1 MKKFAPLSL
10 LPVLA
15 LAACGSEPA
24 PAPEPTETVA
34 PEPVSTLAPAD
45 ETLFKELFAESCPN
59 AEPVNTAFCKRA
71 MGADTASCEFGLGDD
86 DVLRNDAELSVVD
99 DSWVISDPEAVCN
112 A

>member
-10 LPVLA
+10 LSVLA

-45 ETLFKELFAESCPN
+45 EALFKELFAETCPD
-59 AEPVNTAFCKRA
+59 AEPVNTAVCRRA

-86 DVLRNDAELSVVD
+86 EFLRNDATLSVVD
-99 DSWVISDPEAVCN
+99 DGWVLSDPETVCSL
-112 A
+112 